1 MQSLTQE
8 QQEQVLLLAESTM
21 RGGPVNDKIFSRLC
35 PTMTGWLVGLVNAIK
50 TWNHSNSD
58 QLIIL
63 CGLLIAAKAEEFRAG
78 LPPEIRLND
87 DAVRHTLLAE
97 RPARSF
103 DEFRELLG
111 LDIEI
116 WWVLY
121 MLVRGSGM
129 VFFGIELYYTAREA
143 VLESLAVVGEK
154 GVS

>member
-21 RGGPVNDKIFSRLC
+21 QGGPVSNKVFDRLC
-35 PTMTGWLVGLVNAIK
+35 PTKTSWLVGLVKAIE
-50 TWNHSNSD
+50 TCNHSNSD
-58 QLIIL
+58 KLIIL
-63 CGLLIAAKAEEFRAG
+63 YGLLIAAKAEEFRAG
-78 LPPEIRLND
+78 PPPEIRLSD

-121 MLVRGSGM
+121 LLVRGSGM
-129 VFFGIELYYTAREA
+129 VFAGIELYYTAREA
-143 VLESLAVVGEK
+143 ALESLAVVREK